1 MLLTDKHIKQFAVYY
16 LTCFILCYSW
26 YFYHGL
32 LFSSINPV
40 FFLNRLDVSH
50 NIIMLTNL
58 QNFLIQNRFVR
69 IIFDLLFL
77 LLPVVLVYA
86 VVKNKKGVRV
96 IAIATCIFSI
106 IYSSLFCAMSF
117 VSVEV
122 FVAAM
127 LVPIIFCTISVKGF
141 YYRIHCI
148 RIIFILMFFS
158 SALWK
163 IRAGGIFNTEE
174 MSAILLR
181 QHSSYLAS
189 NSSGWFSNMITFL
202 ISNSAFAY
210 CLYLSAFV
218 AEFIF
223 IIGLF
228 TRRFDKYLIISFCLF
243 AVFDYLLMGIN
254 YFTWLPFLGCLYFS
268 KYSIAKSGI

>member
-1 MLLTDKHIKQFAVYY
+1 MLLTEKHIKQFAVYY
-16 LTCFILCYSW
+16 LTCFIVCYAW

-58 QNFLIQNRFVR
+58 QNFLIQNRFAR

-77 LLPVVLVYA
+77 LFPVVLIYA
-86 VVKNKKGVRV
+86 IEKNKKGIRV
-96 IAIATCIFSI
+96 IATITCIFSI
-106 IYSSLFCAMSF
+106 IYSSLFCSMSF

-122 FVAAM
+122 FVSAM
-127 LVPIIFCTISVKGF
+127 LVPIIFCSISVKGF
-141 YYRIHCI
+141 YYRMHCI

-163 IRAGGIFNTEE
+163 IRAGGIFNIEE

-181 QHSSYLAS
+181 QHSSYLVS
-189 NSSGWFSNMITFL
+189 NSSGWFTNMIAYL
-202 ISNSAFAY
+202 VGHSAAAY
-210 CLYLSAFV
+210 TLYLFAFI

-223 IIGLF
+223 VIGLF
-228 TRRFDKYLIISFCLF
+228 TRKFDKYLIISFCLF

-268 KYSIAKSGI
+268 KYSIEKSAI

>member
-1 MLLTDKHIKQFAVYY
+1 MLLTEKHIKQFAVYY
-16 LTCFILCYSW
+16 LTCFILCYAW
-26 YFYHGL
+26 YFYYGL
-32 LFSSINPV
+32 LFSSVNPV

-58 QNFLIQNRFVR
+58 QNFLIQSRLLR

-77 LLPVVLVYA
+77 LLPVLLVYT
-86 VVKNKKGVRV
+86 VVKNKKGIRV
-96 IAIATCIFSI
+96 IALATCAFSI
-106 IYSSLFCAMSF
+106 IYSSLFCSMSF

-122 FVAAM
+122 FAAAM

-141 YYRIHCI
+141 YYRMHCV

-181 QHSSYLAS
+181 QYASYLVS
-189 NSSGWFSNMITFL
+189 NSSDWFSNMITYL
-202 ISNSAFAY
+202 ISHSTIA
-210 CLYLSAFV
+210 CSLYLLAFI

-223 IIGLF
+223 VIGLF
-228 TRRFDKYLIISFCLF
+228 TRRFDRYLIISFCLF

-268 KYSIAKSGI
+268 KYSIEKSGI

>member
-1 MLLTDKHIKQFAVYY
+1 M
-16 LTCFILCYSW
+16 
-26 YFYHGL
+26 
-32 LFSSINPV
+32 
-40 FFLNRLDVSH
+40 
-50 NIIMLTNL
+50 

-86 VVKNKKGVRV
+86 IVKNKKGVRV

-122 FVAAM
+122 FGAAM
-127 LVPIIFCTISVKGF
+127 LIPIIFCTISVKGF
-141 YYRIHCI
+141 YYHMHCI